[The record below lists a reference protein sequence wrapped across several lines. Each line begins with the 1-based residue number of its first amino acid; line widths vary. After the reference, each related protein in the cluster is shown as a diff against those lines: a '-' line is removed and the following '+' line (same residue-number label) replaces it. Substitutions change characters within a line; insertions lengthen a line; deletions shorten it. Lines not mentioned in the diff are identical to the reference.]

1 MVVGRYFPHRMFKKN
16 IVINYELLKISYQC
30 ISQNAKTKSKKKSVR
45 LSKPKQISEKNTK
58 SRKKK
63 MAQNQQQLQGK
74 ADALRQLATLLE
86 KKEAVPDQL
95 WTDAGVKKNSRLKD
109 VQVAIKDLKKKVS
122 VIQKEANAS
131 SEEEG
136 EEGEAQEVEKKRQDT
151 RAKKDVRR
159 LGLDKKNLTEAVA
172 NGAFNMEREFA

>member
-1 MVVGRYFPHRMFKKN
+1 M
-16 IVINYELLKISYQC
+16 
-30 ISQNAKTKSKKKSVR
+30 SQTN
-45 LSKPKQISEKNTK
+45 
-58 SRKKK
+58 
-63 MAQNQQQLQGK
+63 LQSK
-74 ADALRQLATLLE
+74 ADALRQLATLLA

-95 WTDAGVKKNSRLKD
+95 WTDAGVKKNARLKD

-131 SEEEG
+131 SEDEEDG
-136 EEGEAQEVEKKRQDT
+136 EQAEEKEKKRQDT